1 MCSVNRNKSEG
12 SVIKITAVVN
22 KNWDYGIYKIYI
34 YTDIQTCVFIM
45 YDVHI

>member
-34 YTDIQTCVFIM
+34 YMQTYKHVCL
-45 YDVHI
+45 